1 MGICSSVRMIEKGR
15 ASIDSLQ
22 RAMMTGRERRA
33 ADRYHASGP
42 NPLLGRGVESH
53 NFKEKIPM
61 DILTALL
68 AHVLHL
74 VGWLV

>member
-1 MGICSSVRMIEKGR
+1 
-15 ASIDSLQ
+15 
-22 RAMMTGRERRA
+22 MMTGRERRA

-42 NPLLGRGVESH
+42 NPLLGRRVESH

>member
-1 MGICSSVRMIEKGR
+1 MHILEKGG
-15 ASIDSLQ
+15 ASIDSQQ

-42 NPLLGRGVESH
+42 NPLLCRGVESH

-61 DILTALL
+61 DILTSLL

-74 VGWLV
+74 VGWLI

>member
-1 MGICSSVRMIEKGR
+1 
-15 ASIDSLQ
+15 
-22 RAMMTGRERRA
+22 MMTGRERRA

-42 NPLLGRGVESH
+42 NPLLCRGVESH

-61 DILTALL
+61 DILTSLL

-74 VGWLV
+74 VGWLI

>member
-1 MGICSSVRMIEKGR
+1 
-15 ASIDSLQ
+15 
-22 RAMMTGRERRA
+22 MMTGRERRA
-33 ADRYHASGP
+33 ADRYRVSGRY
-42 NPLLGRGVESH
+42 PLLGRRVESP